1 MSCQNDCQ
9 GLAARG
15 HDITILCTNY
25 GVKQPLALPANEI
38 LPVHR
43 ELSCSDS
50 GDFTINFQKKYWRS
64 HVTRFYIARKNYQ
77 IAKKVIYKLKPDIV
91 FGFQL
96 IEATFT
102 PLIAAH
108 QAAIPVVL
116 SLGDDSYATTIKYF
130 HDKKMTA
137 KNLLRIALRMFSFG
151 MFRLQPNV
159 ISHFIANS
167 SRTNNVLSN
176 AGVATT
182 QCSIIPCYM
191 SHDDFSW
198 CSAGFI
204 APKAPI
210 KKQLKIVYG
219 GRICKEK
226 GIEMLVA
233 VIDHLKQSRISAN
246 IQVDLF
252 GSGNNTYEEKI
263 KSLVKQYGLDKI
275 ITMYPCME
283 QHIFLQ
289 RMRNYHIFLF
299 PFQWEEPFG
308 KVVIE
313 SMASGVVC
321 VTSNKGGPAEI
332 ITHLQTGCL
341 CEQRSVDDFVKNI
354 ELLAS
359 DQDLFDAIR
368 NRAFQEVNEKY
379 SAVAIVPKIEK
390 LLQQF
395 ALPRASA

>member
-1 MSCQNDCQ
+1 MNILVISDKYPPYFAGGYELSCQNDCQ

-159 ISHFIANS
+159 FRILLLIQ
-167 SRTNNVLSN
+167 V
-176 AGVATT
+176 
-182 QCSIIPCYM
+182 
-191 SHDDFSW
+191 
-198 CSAGFI
+198 
-204 APKAPI
+204 
-210 KKQLKIVYG
+210 
-219 GRICKEK
+219 GRI
-226 GIEMLVA
+226 M
-233 VIDHLKQSRISAN
+233 
-246 IQVDLF
+246 F
-252 GSGNNTYEEKI
+252 
-263 KSLVKQYGLDKI
+263 SLTL
-275 ITMYPCME
+275 E
-283 QHIFLQ
+283 WRQH
-289 RMRNYHIFLF
+289 NA
-299 PFQWEEPFG
+299 
-308 KVVIE
+308 
-313 SMASGVVC
+313 ASF
-321 VTSNKGGPAEI
+321 
-332 ITHLQTGCL
+332 H
-341 CEQRSVDDFVKNI
+341 
-354 ELLAS
+354 
-359 DQDLFDAIR
+359 AI
-368 NRAFQEVNEKY
+368 
-379 SAVAIVPKIEK
+379 
-390 LLQQF
+390 
-395 ALPRASA
+395 